1 MDVPAAHDNIFY
13 IEQSSVWSLPNATS
27 CRFLIPWYD
36 EHVPFSF
43 KFQDFRSPRW
53 LTNLYPYLAFWL
65 VWQTFDGLLS
75 GRLDISHST
84 LKICMYNVET
94 YYLDPNII
102 ESWDS
107 WSMCYSTWPNSYWV
121 GNRQRAV
128 FWGSC
133 SFLRIVG
140 TFSHLHPL
148 VTIFPTNSL
157 NTSEDHLQD
166 RYVHLTTT
174 YHGSIYEYD
183 QDPCIPHLHKVWGC
197 AIPLPVILALRMK
210 VALEMVKGKLKS
222 ISNPLTF
229 NWGSTKNGYFGL
241 GNGITCMWPHFLLVA
256 ASNDQWKKWANW
268 AKLSWK

>member
-1 MDVPAAHDNIFY
+1 MDVPAVHDNIFY

-27 CRFLIPWYD
+27 CRFPIPWYD

-43 KFQDFRSPRW
+43 KFQDFRSPQW

-65 VWQTFDGLLS
+65 VWQTFDGLLF
-75 GRLDISHST
+75 GRLDI
-84 LKICMYNVET
+84 
-94 YYLDPNII
+94 
-102 ESWDS
+102 
-107 WSMCYSTWPNSYWV
+107 
-121 GNRQRAV
+121 
-128 FWGSC
+128 C

-148 VTIFPTNSL
+148 VTIFSTNSL

-174 YHGSIYEYD
+174 YRGSIYEYD
-183 QDPCIPHLHKVWGC
+183 QDPCTPHLHKVWGC
-197 AIPLPVILALRMK
+197 ATPLPVILALGMK
-210 VALEMVKGKLKS
+210 VALEMVKGELKS